1 MTRHPTGALVRIEA
15 RHLARSPLL
24 WLGVTLG
31 AALVALEMSWYLPA
45 LAGDDVIAY
54 RDGGFLVGGGAL
66 LAGAWLALR
75 DKTTGAA
82 ELVAVTPTAPWR
94 PWRARL
100 AAVAVAAAGVFAAA
114 FATGLAVSA
123 ARGGRG
129 TPDLRLLADG
139 ALAVVLSGWVGV
151 AVGRLSGSR
160 MVSVLAVPVW
170 VTLSMLVGGQG
181 QTQAPLTVQNLAPV
195 LFLQNRSAAYGFLP
209 DPLWPHLGY
218 LLGLTLLVGALLVAL
233 VARGGRRLPLKALLA
248 VAAAGLVLAGTA
260 GVRLLTLPDAL
271 LVLGPDRSTWRPVQG
286 DLSAAAEALSHDPG
300 WSFPADGQARTCAGD
315 EILTACV
322 YPAYGQRLARSIR
335 ETVGPV
341 AAAFAGLPGV
351 PTRVRMVPLRSHGCG
366 DGEVQVDEPWVR
378 EPAAMSDEHIRSYY
392 VGLYLYCALG
402 YGPETGQH
410 QGDPTPG
417 AEAKAAVDLW
427 AQLTGG
433 NLTREQLQQPPDA
446 TGHASSR
453 AAIAAA
459 LAMAQLPADQVRAEL
474 APVWARL
481 RAGTLPLSELPG
493 QRP

>member
-1 MTRHPTGALVRIEA
+1 MTPALVRIEA
-15 RHLARSPLL
+15 RHLARSALL
-24 WLGVTLG
+24 WLGVALG
-31 AALVALEMSWYLPA
+31 VAMVAPEMSFYLPA
-45 LAGDDVIAY
+45 LAGDDVIVY
-54 RDGGFLVGGGAL
+54 RGGGLLISGGAL
-66 LAGAWLALR
+66 LAGAWVGLR
-75 DKTTGAA
+75 DRVSGAT

-94 PWRARL
+94 PWQARL
-100 AAVAVAAAGVFAAA
+100 AGVAVAAAGVFAVA
-114 FATGLAVSA
+114 FAVGLAVSA

-139 ALAVVLSGWVGV
+139 ALAVVLSGWVGI

-170 VTLSMLVGGQG
+170 VTISMLVGGQG

-218 LLGLTLLVGALLVAL
+218 LLGLTALVGALLVAL
-233 VARGGRRLPLKALLA
+233 VARGGRRLPPKALLA

-260 GVRLLTLPDAL
+260 GARLLTLPDAL

-392 VGLYLYCALG
+392 VGLYLSCALG
-402 YGPETGQH
+402 YGPEAGQH
-410 QGDPTPG
+410 HGDPAPG
-417 AEAKAAVDLW
+417 AEAKAAVDYW
-427 AQLTGG
+427 ARLTGG
-433 NLTREQLQQPPDA
+433 NLTREQLQQPSDA
-446 TGHASSR
+446 TGRASSR
-453 AAIAAA
+453 AATAAA
-459 LAMAQLPADQVRAEL
+459 LAMAELPADQVRAEL
-474 APVWARL
+474 APVWERL

>member
-1 MTRHPTGALVRIEA
+1 MTPALVRIEA
-15 RHLARSPLL
+15 RHLARSALL
-24 WLGVTLG
+24 WLGVALG
-31 AALVALEMSWYLPA
+31 VAAVAPEMSFYLPA
-45 LAGDDVIAY
+45 LAGDDVIVY
-54 RDGGFLVGGGAL
+54 RGGALLISGGAL
-66 LAGAWLALR
+66 LAGAWVGLR
-75 DKTTGAA
+75 DRVSGAA

-100 AAVAVAAAGVFAAA
+100 AGVAVAAAGVFAVA
-114 FATGLAVSA
+114 FAAGLAVSA

-139 ALAVVLSGWVGV
+139 ALAVVLSGWVGI

-170 VTLSMLVGGQG
+170 VTISMLVGGQG

-209 DPLWPHLGY
+209 DPIWPHLGY
-218 LLGLTLLVGALLVAL
+218 LLGLTALVGALLVAL
-233 VARGGRRLPLKALLA
+233 VARGGRRLPPKALLA

-260 GVRLLTLPDAL
+260 GARLLTLPDAL

-286 DLSAAAEALSHDPG
+286 DLNAAAEAVAHDPG
-300 WSFPADGQARTCAGD
+300 WSFPADGHARACAGD
-315 EILTACV
+315 TTLTACV

-341 AAAFAGLPGV
+341 ASAFAGLPGV
-351 PTRVRMVPLRSHGCG
+351 PTRIRMVPLRTHGCG

-378 EPAAMSDEHIRSYY
+378 EPATMSDEHIRSYY
-392 VGLYLYCALG
+392 VGLYLSCALG
-402 YGPETGQH
+402 YGPEAGQDH
-410 QGDPTPG
+410 GDATPG
-417 AEAKAAVDLW
+417 AEAKAAIDYW

-446 TGHASSR
+446 TGRASSR
-453 AAIAAA
+453 AATAAA
-459 LAMAQLPADQVRAEL
+459 LAMAELPADRVRAEL
-474 APVWARL
+474 APVWERL